1 MQNRMLYSSTWIY
14 ALFFAKQQTWENY
27 FNWRGVE
34 FVISKY
40 TLWHKYYLGLNMFKK
55 SFLGGSTCKSLG
67 GEDPMEK
74 EMATQSNILDWEI
87 PRTKETGGL

>member
-1 MQNRMLYSSTWIY
+1 
-14 ALFFAKQQTWENY
+14 
-27 FNWRGVE
+27 
-34 FVISKY
+34 
-40 TLWHKYYLGLNMFKK
+40 MFKK

-87 PRTKETGGL
+87 PRTEETGGLQSMRSQQNQQDLATKQQQMFKKQRTKEKV